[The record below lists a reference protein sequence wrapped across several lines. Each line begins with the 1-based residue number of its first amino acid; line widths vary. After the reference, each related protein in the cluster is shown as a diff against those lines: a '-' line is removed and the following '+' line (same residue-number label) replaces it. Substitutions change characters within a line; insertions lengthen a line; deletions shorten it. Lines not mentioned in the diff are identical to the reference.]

1 MFVPT
6 NRLTSSQV
14 PAYEKGQHELPQE
27 NIFFAEQIFSE
38 FFFAIQYPPKHR
50 ILRNKFLQ
58 IISIVCTC
66 FLKII
71 GFYVRLSI
79 YLHFCGQ
86 VFANKVVIR
95 KIKFHKNF
103 FPLKYLFSL
112 CDIFCLNSCV

>member
-27 NIFFAEQIFSE
+27 NIFFAEQIFAE
-38 FFFAIQYPPKHR
+38 FFFAIQYPQNIAFCGINFCKSYPLFVR
-50 ILRNKFLQ
+50 
-58 IISIVCTC
+58 V

-86 VFANKVVIR
+86 VLANKVEIR
-95 KIKFHKNF
+95 KNKFHKNF
-103 FPLKYLFSL
+103 FPLRYLFSL
-112 CDIFCLNSCV
+112 CDIFCLNSCM